1 MVSLYW
7 DGPGLLG
14 FISTGTVQVM
24 MCATDR
30 MQHYNDVIMSAIASQ
45 ITGVSIVY
53 LTRRLAQIKEN
64 IKARRHWPL
73 WGEFTGDRWI
83 PLTKGQQPGKCS
95 QLMTSSWNGFK
106 AVFHVRQGIVFDSSL
121 LRSIAHRRTHMVKIY
136 INQWTLV
143 GYILSRMPV
152 SRLLAVLPIIIIV
165 IYEAVNS
172 TEPFSRSITT
182 YQCSCIC
189 PWWWWILYVLMVGEY
204 WSRNRYIFVS
214 IAAVEFILGTND
226 RIQTIRNVV
235 FAS

>member
-73 WGEFTGDRWI
+73 WEEFTGDRWT

-172 TEPFSRSITT
+172 TEPFSFRWSMLYIRTSYYYHDEIGKYHHLSMQLYLSVVVVDT
-182 YQCSCIC
+182 LCSDG
-189 PWWWWILYVLMVGEY
+189 WWILIPE
-204 WSRNRYIFVS
+204 
-214 IAAVEFILGTND
+214 
-226 RIQTIRNVV
+226 
-235 FAS
+235 